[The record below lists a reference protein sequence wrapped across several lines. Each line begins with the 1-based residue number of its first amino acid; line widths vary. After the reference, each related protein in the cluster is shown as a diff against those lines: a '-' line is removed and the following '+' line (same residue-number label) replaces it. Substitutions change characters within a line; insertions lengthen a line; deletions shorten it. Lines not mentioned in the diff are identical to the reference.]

1 MGRSARLARIR
12 CQRQPEESCQLL
24 ANGAWRDDDAPFH
37 GRDAAVLDLR
47 PTHAAHLLKPASS
60 SNECPA
66 GALYLAVLPYIASTR
81 STRGST
87 RFSATLRWNARRARA
102 AALKT
107 WMAGRVSAAA
117 VTPEQLA
124 ASPASLLGGSFCR
137 LPAPPLETT
146 DAAAAGGA
154 RMAAR
159 PQGGRL
165 DRRGE
170 PLRPA
175 FSGGRGLR
183 GRRGH
188 RGLCVGRYTCRPP
201 FHSCASGEFCTRV
214 YCSPDRVF
222 RSVVRKDATRC

>member
-1 MGRSARLARIR
+1 M
-12 CQRQPEESCQLL
+12 
-24 ANGAWRDDDAPFH
+24 
-37 GRDAAVLDLR
+37 
-47 PTHAAHLLKPASS
+47 
-60 SNECPA
+60 
-66 GALYLAVLPYIASTR
+66 AVLPYIASTR

-107 WMAGRVSAAA
+107 WMTGRASAAA
-117 VTPEQLA
+117 VTPEQLTA
-124 ASPASLLGGSFCR
+124 CPASLLGGSFCR
-137 LPAPPLETT
+137 LPAMPLETT

-175 FSGGRGLR
+175 FSGGRGPQ
-183 GRRGH
+183 GRQGH
-188 RGLCVGRYTCRPP
+188 RGFAWCSTCVP
-201 FHSCASGEFCTRV
+201 
-214 YCSPDRVF
+214 F
-222 RSVVRKDATRC
+222 RSATCVPVIFARACIVLLLVSFGLSYVRTLLDVS